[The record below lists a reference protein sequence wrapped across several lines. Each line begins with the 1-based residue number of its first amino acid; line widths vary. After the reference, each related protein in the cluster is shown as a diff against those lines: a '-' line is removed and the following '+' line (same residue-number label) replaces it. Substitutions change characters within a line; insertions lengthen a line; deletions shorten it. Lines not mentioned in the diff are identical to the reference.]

1 MILIAYDSSDDAKA
15 AIQHAG
21 RLMRGQTAIVL
32 SIWEPFLTMIARAP
46 AGLGPINDMSDI
58 ERIDETLRR
67 TAERH
72 VQEGEQLARAAGLD
86 ASARVAPRSASIA
99 EAILAVAE
107 ETGAAAIVLGSRG
120 LTGLKSMMLGRCV
133 ARDRPARRPTRA
145 GRPLPRGGRA
155 PSTAHP
161 GQRGT
166 SPLIHAPALVMLRPT
181 RTPTGR

>member
-1 MILIAYDSSDDAKA
+1 MILIAYDRSDDAKA

-32 SIWEPFLTMIARAP
+32 SIWEPFMTMIARTP

-120 LTGLKSMMLGRCV
+120 LTGLKSMILGSASHAIV
-133 ARDRPARRPTRA
+133 QHADRPVLVVPSPAVAERRQQHTR
-145 GRPLPRGGRA
+145 
-155 PSTAHP
+155 SSEE
-161 GQRGT
+161 Q
-166 SPLIHAPALVMLRPT
+166 AL
-181 RTPTGR
+181 

>member
-72 VQEGEQLARAAGLD
+72 AQEGEQLARAAGLE
-86 ASARVAPRSASIA
+86 ASSRVASRSGSVA
-99 EAILAVAE
+99 EAILATAE
-107 ETGAAAIVLGSRG
+107 ETGAAAIVLGCRG
-120 LTGLKSMMLGRCV
+120 LTSLKSVILGSV
-133 ARDRPARRPTRA
+133 SHAIVQHADRPVLVVPSPAVAERRQLHTRA
-145 GRPLPRGGRA
+145 
-155 PSTAHP
+155 SEE
-161 GQRGT
+161 Q
-166 SPLIHAPALVMLRPT
+166 AL
-181 RTPTGR
+181 